1 MVEAS
6 AALTTKL
13 EALGYKLHFINGP
26 IVLSKSELPP
36 SFQSLY
42 PEDDGTGNNQPSLR
56 SWWVVDKKRPAEH
69 YNLDRAFATI
79 DTFAEKHGPFVGVI
93 GFSQGASLTALLA
106 SRLVTLQSKQPETA
120 KDLLKFAILISGFVP
135 NYAPLIDTYFSQPVA
150 LPSLHVLGSQ
160 DKVVPIARSRD
171 LAAKFDTQRAE
182 VITHS
187 QGHIIPDDDVSLSSI
202 AAFVVQHGDSG
213 YSGSAKL

>member
-6 AALTTKL
+6 APLTTKL

-26 IVLSKSELPP
+26 IALSKSELPP

-42 PEDDGTGNNQPSLR
+42 SEDDGNNQPPLR
-56 SWWVVDKKRPAEH
+56 SWWVVNKKRPAEH

-79 DTFAEKHGPFVGVI
+79 DAFAEKHGPFVGVI
-93 GFSQGASLTALLA
+93 GFSQGASLAALLA

-120 KDLLKFAILISGFVP
+120 KALLKFAILISGFVP

-150 LPSLHVLGSQ
+150 LPSLHVLGSE
-160 DKVVPIARSRD
+160 DKVVPTARSRD
-171 LAAKFDTQRAE
+171 LAAKFDTQRAV
-182 VITHS
+182 VITHP
-187 QGHIIPDDDVSLSSI
+187 QGHVIPNDDASISSI
-202 AAFVVQHGDSG
+202 AAFVAQHGDNG
-213 YSGSAKL
+213 YAGSAKL